1 MLTSLSLYNKHNVV
15 RGKVTTGKVL
25 QEMMELG
32 RVNSYG
38 HLQCASLGSE
48 GHQS

>member
-32 RVNSYG
+32 GGGEPHR
-38 HLQCASLGSE
+38 L
-48 GHQS
+48 